1 MTRGLEAEMIPNYS
15 QAFSGQ
21 DTQLTG
27 VDLGYGMRVLSGPLL
42 VSRTDAVECQL
53 KMLYANAHQS
63 PERVL
68 VI

>member
-42 VSRTDAVECQL
+42 VSRTDAVE
-53 KMLYANAHQS
+53 
-63 PERVL
+63 
-68 VI
+68 